1 MQRFRINY
9 TGGTNTDHIDDL
21 PDDIYNVIPEIYF
34 RGSEQEKE
42 IYLQEIEEITG
53 NYWENKPEN
62 SEIFIGRIKYLSD
75 QQNLVMVLGGN
86 VNERKY
92 SDIDY
97 EYFNKV
103 DIIVDQ
109 PDEGYSKNIID
120 ELKSRTNNISD
131 FYNHIPMQIF
141 ANFEEPKNKLYHYLK
156 RLPNKF
162 KIIAFDWSTTK
173 FLNNIKGYNFSI
185 LEAIL
190 KSKCLMLE
198 GSFYFDIFETVSS
211 VIMITIGN
219 YLYEGNTRQKI
230 SREGILY
237 LLNNLDSY
245 IFPEEGNIIRLKDEV
260 IKNITSDTLFS
271 YLNYNLISTDYT
283 IIKDGKTYK
292 LDKLVIAEKI
302 LFKQL
307 RYLIVMHNIHNSTKY
322 ALELVKNESYPI
334 KNPEDKEIKNF
345 FKVTRKT

>member
-1 MQRFRINY
+1 MQRFKINY
-9 TGGTNTDHIDDL
+9 TGGTNTDHIGDL
-21 PDDIYNVIPEIYF
+21 PDDIDYDIIPERYF
-34 RGSEQEKE
+34 SSITRQEEE
-42 IYLQEIEEITG
+42 IYLKEITG
-53 NYWENKPEN
+53 DYWEDKPEN
-62 SEIFIGRIKYLSD
+62 SEILIGRISYLKD

-86 VNERKY
+86 VNEEKY
-92 SDIDY
+92 SNRDFQ
-97 EYFNKV
+97 YFNKV
-103 DIIVDQ
+103 DIIIDQ
-109 PDEGYSKNIID
+109 PDESYSKNIID

-141 ANFEEPKNKLYHYLK
+141 ANFEEPKNRLYHYLK

-162 KIIAFDWSTTK
+162 ETIAFDWSTTK
-173 FLNNIKGYNFSI
+173 FLINNKGYNFSI

-198 GSFYFDIFETVSS
+198 GSFYFDIFETVSN
-211 VIMITIGN
+211 VIMITMGN
-219 YLYEGNTRQKI
+219 NLVEGNTRQKI
-230 SREGILY
+230 SRDGTLN

-245 IFPEEGNIIRLKDEV
+245 IFPEEGNIIRLTDEV
-260 IKNITSDTLFS
+260 IKKITSDTLFS

-283 IIKDGKTYK
+283 IIKGEKIYK

-307 RYLIVMHNIHNSTKY
+307 RYLIIMHNLYNSTNYVVK
-322 ALELVKNESYPI
+322 LVKDGSYPI
-334 KNPEDKEIKNF
+334 KNPEEKEIKNF